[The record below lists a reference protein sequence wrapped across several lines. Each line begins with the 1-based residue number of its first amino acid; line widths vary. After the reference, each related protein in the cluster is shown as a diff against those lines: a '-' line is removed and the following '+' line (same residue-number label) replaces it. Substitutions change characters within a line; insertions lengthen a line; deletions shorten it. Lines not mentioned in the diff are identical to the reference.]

1 MHNLFTNFEVKK
13 RGLRV
18 ALFFTIVSLICF
30 LIANT
35 ILQFIFLGLGF
46 VSFVFTLVQ
55 PEIFYSFTNRSLEF
69 VLVFLS
75 GIVKVGL
82 LLIYLIVF
90 KPIRFVIGL
99 FLREKNLDLHFLR
112 WGIQGKSGTFLDRSR
127 GV

>member
-30 LIANT
+30 LIENT
-35 ILQFIFLGLGF
+35 ILQFILLGLGLI
-46 VSFVFTLVQ
+46 SFVFTLVQ
-55 PEIFYSFTNRSLEF
+55 PEAFYSFTNCALEF

-82 LLIYLIVF
+82 LLIYLIIF
-90 KPIRFVIGL
+90 KPIRFVIDL
-99 FLREKNLDLHFLR
+99 FP
-112 WGIQGKSGTFLDRSR
+112 GKKKS
-127 GV
+127 